1 MISRDQA
8 AEIRHKILV
17 VRRPLRAVAS
27 AYGLTASQVI
37 RIVEGELVPVSQE
50 RFVIEPDYTVRS
62 RKMTAHQRRECA
74 HLICFGATTR
84 YLADKYGVQIRAIQH
99 IKKRFT
105 QTTDPTAQAARK
117 NPAKHLSANVVAE
130 SRYEHY
136 MRGQSIS
143 KLAAKLFVSYRALSY
158 AMMFKTH
165 VPSHGRIPK
174 NRLSFADKHE
184 KQAFWLHIYGAT
196 KDFIQEATGVEPDRV
211 DELAV
216 INSEVLQ

>member
-84 YLADKYGVQIRAIQH
+84 YLADKYGVQLRAIQH
-99 IKKRFT
+99 IKKNFT
-105 QTTDPTAQAARK
+105 QATDPTTK
-117 NPAKHLSANVVAE
+117 PPAKRPTNLNPNVVAE
-130 SRYEHY
+130 ARFDYYINNQTMST
-136 MRGQSIS
+136 I
-143 KLAAKLFVSYRALSY
+143 AAKLFVNFKALQK
-158 AMMFKTH
+158 ALTFKTH
-165 VPSHGRIPK
+165 VPSHGRVPTQT
-174 NRLSFADKHE
+174 RALGVGYEQRAY
-184 KQAFWLHIYGAT
+184 WLYIYGASE
-196 KDFIQEATGVEPDRV
+196 DFIQEATGVEPDRV
-211 DELAV
+211 RELV
-216 INSEVLQ
+216 HSNSEVLQ